1 MLPFDTDQWTRRPI
15 DEVLRQLREDDPPS
29 PSTKLDVDK
38 QTSTAVAERR
48 GTIPKQL
55 VGLLHGDLD
64 AITLKAV
71 EKDRAALRQSFGT
84 GCRPSAVSKKRAS
97 LSPTCERFAFAI
109 SPQQA
114 SSALT

>member
-1 MLPFDTDQWTRRPI
+1 MLPFDTDQWTKRPI

-48 GTIPKQL
+48 GTMPKQL

-71 EKDRAALRQSFGT
+71 EKDRARRQSFGT

>member
-71 EKDRAALRQSFGT
+71 EKDRARRYGSPSELAADLQRYLKNEPVLAQPASASHLRLARS
-84 GCRPSAVSKKRAS
+84 KRAV
-97 LSPTCERFAFAI
+97 R
-109 SPQQA
+109 
-114 SSALT
+114 